1 MKAQRGFSL
10 IELMVVVVIVGILA
24 AIAIPMYG
32 DYVTRSKIT
41 EAMSNLSDGR
51 VRMEQF
57 FQDNRTYVGGL
68 GCAAAGA
75 AATFSG
81 SRYFTY
87 TCTVLTANTY
97 TLTATGVAAQGM
109 GGFSYTIDQANAKA
123 SVMAAPATTSGW
135 AGNAA
140 CWVTKKGGVC

>member
-1 MKAQRGFSL
+1 MKAQRGFTL
-10 IELMVVVVIVGILA
+10 VELMIVVAIIAILA

-32 DYVTRSKIT
+32 DYITRSKIT
-41 EAMSNLSDGR
+41 EAVSNLSDGR

-57 FQDNRTYVGGL
+57 YQDNRTYVGGL

-75 AATFSG
+75 AIAFSG

-87 TCTVLTANTY
+87 ACTVVTANTY
-97 TLTATGVAAQGM
+97 TLTATGVAIQGM
-109 GGFSYTIDQANAKA
+109 DGFSYTIDQANAKT
-123 SVMAAPATTSGW
+123 SVMAAPATTKGW

>member
-1 MKAQRGFSL
+1 MKAPRGFTM
-10 IELMVVVVIVGILA
+10 IELMIVVAIVAILA
-24 AIAIPMYG
+24 AIALPMYG

-57 FQDNRTYVGGL
+57 FQDNRTYIGGL

-75 AATFSG
+75 AIAFSG

-87 TCTVLTANTY
+87 ACTVLTANTY
-97 TLTATGVAAQGM
+97 SLTATGVTAEGM
-109 GGFSYTIDQANAKA
+109 SGFSYTIDQANAKT
-123 SVMAAPATTSGW
+123 SIMTAPATTNGW
-135 AGNAA
+135 SGNAA
-140 CWVTKKGGVC
+140 CWATKKGGVC

>member
-10 IELMVVVVIVGILA
+10 IELMVVVAIVAILA

-75 AATFSG
+75 AITFSG

-87 TCTVLTANTY
+87 ACTVLTANTY

-123 SVMAAPATTSGW
+123 SVMAAPATTNGW
-135 AGNAA
+135 ANNAA
-140 CWVTKKGGVC
+140 CWATKKGGVC

>member
-10 IELMVVVVIVGILA
+10 IELMVVVAIVGILA
-24 AIAIPMYG
+24 AIALPAYS

-41 EAMSNLSDGR
+41 EAVSNLSDGR

-57 FQDNRTYVGGL
+57 YQDNRTYLGGL

-75 AATFSG
+75 AIAFPG

-87 TCTVLTANTY
+87 ACTVVTANTY

-109 GGFSYTIDQANAKA
+109 DGFSYTIDQANAKTSA
-123 SVMAAPATTSGW
+123 MVAPAAANGW
-135 AGNAA
+135 AGNAT